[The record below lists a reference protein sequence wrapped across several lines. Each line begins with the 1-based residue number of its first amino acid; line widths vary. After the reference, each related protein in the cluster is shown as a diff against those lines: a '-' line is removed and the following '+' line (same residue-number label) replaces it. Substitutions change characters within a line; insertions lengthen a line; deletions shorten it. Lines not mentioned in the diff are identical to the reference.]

1 MKPFGSYVVI
11 LTAVMIAAAVMPCRI
26 TADDESEARAQ
37 INATAASIST
47 MRCDFVQTKH
57 VAMLN
62 DVIVSRGKMCYDCSV
77 RLRWEYVTPYSY
89 LFVINQSRV
98 LIGREGRS
106 DVIDINQS
114 KVFKEI
120 ARMMMSSVMGNCI
133 DNDRDFAT
141 VITSTAAEWKAIL
154 TPKRGSMKQLF
165 SQIVIHFNRQ
175 KGIVSKIEMV
185 ELGGDRTEIELSN
198 VEINVKIDES
208 VFSID

>member
-1 MKPFGSYVVI
+1 M
-11 LTAVMIAAAVMPCRI
+11 LAAVLMPCVA
-26 TADDESEARAQ
+26 TADSESEARKQ
-37 INATAASIST
+37 INAAAAGIST

-62 DVIVSRGKMCYDCSV
+62 DVITSRGKMCYDSSG
-77 RLRWEYVTPYSY
+77 RLRWEYTSPYTY

-106 DVIDINQS
+106 DVIDVNQS
-114 KVFKEI
+114 KIFKEI
-120 ARMMMSSVMGNCI
+120 ARMMMSSVMGSCI
-133 DNDRDFAT
+133 DNDRDFT
-141 VITSTAAEWKAIL
+141 TSITSTSTEWIATL

-165 SQIVIHFNRQ
+165 GQIVIHFNRQ
-175 KGIVSKIEMV
+175 RGMVSKIEMV

-198 VEINVKIDES
+198 VEINAKIDES